1 MISIQFTLFFYIW
14 SIVIAI
20 INIVTIVFVSADSFR
35 RIVAENGFSV
45 VIRPSLAEAH
55 TTGSDLSQVEL
66 SFAKDATI
74 LKLLVRL
81 GSQDWLS
88 FI

>member
-1 MISIQFTLFFYIW
+1 MINLDSILL
-14 SIVIAI
+14 
-20 INIVTIVFVSADSFR
+20 ADSFR

-45 VIRPSLAEAH
+45 VVRPSLADAH

-74 LKLLVRL
+74 LKLLIRFVAI
-81 GSQDWLS
+81 QMEN
-88 FI
+88 